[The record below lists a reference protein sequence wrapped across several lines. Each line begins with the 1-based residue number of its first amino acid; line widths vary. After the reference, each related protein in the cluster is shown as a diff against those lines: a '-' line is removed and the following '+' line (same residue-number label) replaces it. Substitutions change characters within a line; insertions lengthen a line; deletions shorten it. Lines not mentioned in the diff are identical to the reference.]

1 MHWTRILGI
10 ALLVGGIILLVMG
23 YNATE
28 SLGEELH
35 QEFMGRYTEDTR
47 MYLIAGG
54 IMSVVGL
61 VLAIFGVRR

>member
-1 MHWTRILGI
+1 MHWSRILGI
-10 ALLVGGIILLVMG
+10 ALLVGGAILLVMG

-35 QEFMGRYTEDTR
+35 REFMGRYTEETR
-47 MYLIAGG
+47 WYLIAGG
-54 IMSVVGL
+54 IMAVVGL